1 MADPDPMSELE
12 GIHRALR
19 GIQFTLSV
27 FLFVWMYDKLGE
39 LGGEAPAAGRLF
51 LILLLWVPYTLVW
64 QFTEMV
70 FNARRLKKWW

>member
-1 MADPDPMSELE
+1 MMGGMADPDPMSELE

-27 FLFVWMYDKLGE
+27 CLFVWLWRQIDIPW
-39 LGGEAPAAGRLF
+39 EARAMVIGV
-51 LILLLWVPYTLVW
+51 LWVPYMLAW
-64 QFTEMV
+64 FFFEMC